1 MIEQQQINS
10 NNSQN
15 QNNMSAN
22 NNYSRVKIQGSNNTN
37 VSAINRLKEKT
48 SKLVQITYNDNTKNT
63 NVVQINNYMEKKKA
77 ELKQNAEL
85 GNFYYVTFRYQ
96 SKPK

>member
-1 MIEQQQINS
+1 
-10 NNSQN
+10 
-15 QNNMSAN
+15 MSAN

-77 ELKQNAEL
+77 ELK
-85 GNFYYVTFRYQ
+85 
-96 SKPK
+96 